1 MNTRDIFL
9 ASMAFEP
16 STPVL
21 KMEYGYWV
29 GTIRR
34 WYEEGLKVEKPIP
47 ESLAYGDSVRA
58 EVMGF
63 KTGGLVDRDVHKLFG
78 MDGWLS
84 RVPVNNFIYPL
95 MKTKTLEDHGEWRLY
110 RDGWGI
116 LRKESSDLS
125 TPTALLKGPVS
136 SIEDW
141 MAIKE
146 KHLQPDIRGRLP
158 ENWEKLCAEY
168 KNRDYPLILGGGHGF
183 YGSPRYL
190 IGDEYILTTFYDNPE
205 LIHAINDHLCDM
217 WIEIYDKV
225 LQDTTVDLALV
236 WEDMCYKNGPLIS
249 PAMFEEFLLP
259 YYKRLC
265 GFFHD
270 QGIEVILVDTDGDA
284 RKLIPLFI
292 AGGVTGMFPL
302 EVTAGMDVPQLRE
315 AFPEFQLIGGI
326 NKMKLTK
333 DAETIDTELKRITSS
348 LTKGGFI
355 PTVDHLIP
363 PDVSWSNFTYYRKK
377 LNDMINEVNAASN
390 F

>member
-1 MNTRDIFL
+1 MDQREEFI

-16 STPVL
+16 GAPVL
-21 KMEYGYWV
+21 KMEYGYWAGAV
-29 GTIRR
+29 RR
-34 WYEEGLKVEKPIP
+34 WYTEGLKVDKPIP
-47 ESLAYGDSVRA
+47 ETLAHGDSVRA

-63 KTGGLVDRDVHKLFG
+63 KAGGFVDRDIHERFE
-78 MDGWLS
+78 MDNWLR
-84 RVPVNNFIYPL
+84 RVPVNNFIHPHFETIL
-95 MKTKTLEDHGEWRLY
+95 LEDHGDWRLY

-125 TPTALLKGPVS
+125 TPTGLLRGPVS

-141 MAIKE
+141 IEIKE
-146 KHLQPDIRGRLP
+146 GHLQPNISGRLP
-158 ENWEKLCAEY
+158 ENWKELCIEY
-168 KNRDYPLILGGGHGF
+168 KDRDYPLILGGGHGF

-190 IGDEYILTTFYDNPE
+190 IGDEAILITFYDSPE

-225 LQDTTVDLALV
+225 LLDTTVDLALI

-259 YYKRLC
+259 YYKRLS

-270 QGIEVILVDTDGDA
+270 HGIEIILVDTDGDA

-292 AGGVTGMFPL
+292 EGGVTGMFPL
-302 EVTAGMDVPQLRE
+302 EVAAGMDVVQLRE
-315 AFPEFQLIGGI
+315 AFPKFQLIGGI
-326 NKMKLTK
+326 DKMKLAQ
-333 DAETIDTELKRITSS
+333 DHEAIDSELERIASS

-355 PTVDHLIP
+355 PTVDHLVP
-363 PDVSWSNFTYYRKK
+363 PDVPWSNFTYYRRK
-377 LNDMINEVNAASN
+377 LNDMIDHVNAGRT